1 VWRDSD
7 VQNLTRD
14 SYEFELSSLVAEN
27 ATSSNAT
34 KGTSNSLWS
43 NSALPTTIA
52 EPRGDQANLSFL
64 RFPLSVDQLT
74 LSAQAASF
82 SMGSKKVTFTK
93 VVVFVMLVLLCIGL
107 ALGCTEKTG
116 EEASSPDFS
125 RSALGYRTDQH
136 DFKRPASLVIEGHDG
151 DWAKKYRGAER
162 TQKQALDLLYLCNI
176 IPPEEFLTAKVREDH
191 IDECIWIANAMLKQ
205 KTIREWL
212 EGGDY
217 AREFFNS
224 CVTALYEARSDIKD
238 SQRYESPQCRRER
251 NSPEGAFPVQDRVPL
266 ERLGSSR
273 LLNRCREIMATT
285 RRESNPMASPRA
297 PMSQDMR

>member
-1 VWRDSD
+1 
-7 VQNLTRD
+7 
-14 SYEFELSSLVAEN
+14 
-27 ATSSNAT
+27 
-34 KGTSNSLWS
+34 
-43 NSALPTTIA
+43 
-52 EPRGDQANLSFL
+52 
-64 RFPLSVDQLT
+64 
-74 LSAQAASF
+74 
-82 SMGSKKVTFTK
+82 MGSKKVTFTK

-238 SQRYESPQCRRER
+238 SKGTSHHNVDVNGTHLKAHSQFKIESLWKDLAVAGCLIDVER
-251 NSPEGAFPVQDRVPL
+251 
-266 ERLGSSR
+266 
-273 LLNRCREIMATT
+273 
-285 RRESNPMASPRA
+285 
-297 PMSQDMR
+297 